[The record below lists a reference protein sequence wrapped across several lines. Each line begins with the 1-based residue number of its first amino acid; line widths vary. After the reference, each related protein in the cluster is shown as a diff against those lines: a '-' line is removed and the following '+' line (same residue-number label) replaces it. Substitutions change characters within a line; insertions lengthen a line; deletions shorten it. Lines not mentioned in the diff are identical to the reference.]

1 MSPEHPPVLVL
12 AGPTSAGKTSAAIHV
27 AHLWGAR
34 IVSADAMQVYRGMD
48 IGTGKAP
55 PGVLRLFPHAC
66 VDVRDPDQP
75 FSAQDFTAEADAL
88 IATGQRVVVAG
99 GTVLYLRALLYGL
112 VAAPDADP
120 VLRAELETL
129 ADPWTVLQRVDPV
142 LAARLHP
149 NDRVR
154 IIRGLEVFRLS
165 GQRLSDLHARD
176 DDTPRHPHRVLWLD
190 RDDLRSR
197 IDLRV
202 GKMMEQGYLAEVQ
215 RLLDAGYD
223 RGLKPMQ
230 SLGYRHLADHLRDG
244 LELDEAT
251 WRIRRDHW
259 RYARKQRVWSR
270 QHASWQATDARDR
283 QAVLHAAT
291 ELWGPPRR

>member
-1 MSPEHPPVLVL
+1 MSHPVLVL

-48 IGTGKAP
+48 VGTGKAHP
-55 PGVLRLFPHAC
+55 AVLRLFPHAC

-75 FSAQDFTAEADAL
+75 FSAQDFAAEADE
-88 IATGQRVVVAG
+88 TVRGDRPVVIAG
-99 GTVLYLRALLYGL
+99 GTVFYLRAFLYGL
-112 VAAPDADP
+112 VAAPRADP
-120 VLRAELETL
+120 GLRAELEGL
-129 ADPWTVLQRVDPV
+129 DDPWGELQRVDPV

-154 IIRGLEVFRLS
+154 IVRGLEVFRIS
-165 GQRLSDLHARD
+165 GQRLSDLHAQD
-176 DDTPRHPHRVLWLD
+176 LQTPRHPHHCLWLD
-190 RDDLRSR
+190 RDDLRER

-202 GKMMEQGYLAEVQ
+202 GRMLERDYLGEVQ

-230 SLGYRHLADHLRDG
+230 SLGYRHLADHLLDG
-244 LELDEAT
+244 LSLDEAG
-251 WRIRRDHW
+251 WRTRRDHW

-270 QHASWQATDARDR
+270 QHPGWQRVDARDR
-283 QAVLHAAT
+283 APVLAAAM
-291 ELWGPPRR
+291 ELWGPPAR